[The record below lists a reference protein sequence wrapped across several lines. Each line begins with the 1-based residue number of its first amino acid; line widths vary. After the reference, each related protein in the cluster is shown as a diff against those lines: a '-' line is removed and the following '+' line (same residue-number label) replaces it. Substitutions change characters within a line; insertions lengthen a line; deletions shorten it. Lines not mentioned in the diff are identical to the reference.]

1 VATRHLD
8 SPPSLTPLY
17 GKAALGSVLPGG
29 GGDALPD
36 LEIEVDAVE
45 IDRDH
50 LAEYCRVCEFTL
62 RDALPPT
69 YPHVLAFPLA
79 MELMTD
85 RSFPFALMGMVHIA
99 NRIEQR
105 QPIPVTTALTLRA
118 RAENLRDHPKGRQL
132 DMVGEAEHD
141 GEVLWRGHS
150 TYLRRGG
157 GSGERREDG
166 GDGPLARAEVGAV
179 WKLPGDLGRRYA
191 GVSGDRNPIHLHGL
205 AAKPFGFPGA
215 IAHGMWMKARC
226 LAAFDGHLPAS
237 QVSEVE
243 FRAPLRIPG
252 KARFLERPLGATDG
266 DGWAFGLDSPDGERR
281 HLTGTVRPL

>member
-1 VATRHLD
+1 MATRRLD

-17 GKAALGSVLPGG
+17 AKAALGSVLPGG
-29 GGDALPD
+29 GGEGLPD
-36 LEIEVDAVE
+36 LEIELDAVE
-45 IDRDH
+45 VDREH
-50 LAEYCRVCEFTL
+50 LAEYCRVCGFIL
-62 RDALPPT
+62 RDTLPPT

-79 MELMTD
+79 MTLMTD

-105 QPIPVTTALTLRA
+105 EPIPVTTPLTLRA
-118 RAENLRDHPKGRQL
+118 RAENLRDHPRGKQL
-132 DMVGEAEHD
+132 DLVGEAEHD
-141 GEVLWRGHS
+141 GTVVWTGHS

-166 GDGPLARAEVGAV
+166 GDDPVAGAEAAAI

-226 LAAFDGHLPAS
+226 LAAFDGHLPS
-237 QVSEVE
+237 GQVSEVE

-252 KARFLERPLGATDG
+252 RARFLERRLGEEG
-266 DGWAFGLDSPDGERR
+266 SGGWGFGLESLDGERR

>member
-1 VATRHLD
+1 MSTRRLE

-29 GGDALPD
+29 GGDELPD
-36 LEIEVDAVE
+36 LEIELDGIE

-50 LAEYCRVCEFTL
+50 LADYCRVCAFTL
-62 RDALPPT
+62 RDTLPPT

-85 RSFPFALMGMVHIA
+85 RSFPFALMGMVHIG

-105 QPIPVTTALTLRA
+105 EPIPVTAALTLRV
-118 RAENLRDHPKGRQL
+118 RAENLRDHPRGRQL
-132 DMVGEAEHD
+132 DLVSQAEHD
-141 GEVLWRGHS
+141 GSVLWTGHS

-157 GSGERREDG
+157 GSGERREESGSD
-166 GDGPLARAEVGAV
+166 PLEGANV
-179 WKLPGDLGRRYA
+179 AAIWKLPGDLGRRYA

-226 LAAFDGHLPAS
+226 LAAFDGHLPAAH
-237 QVSEVE
+237 VSEVE

-252 KARFLERPLGATDG
+252 KVRFLERSVAGEG
-266 DGWAFGLDSPDGERR
+266 NGGRAFGLESADGEKR
-281 HLTGTVRPL
+281 HLTGTVGPL